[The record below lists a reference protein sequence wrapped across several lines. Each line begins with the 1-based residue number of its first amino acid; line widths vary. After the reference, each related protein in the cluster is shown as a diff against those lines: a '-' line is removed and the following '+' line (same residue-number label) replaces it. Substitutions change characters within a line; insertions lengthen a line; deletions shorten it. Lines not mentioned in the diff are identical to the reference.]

1 MRFIDTHAHVNFR
14 QFREDADEVI
24 KRSLDYN
31 TDMIL
36 VGSELKT
43 SKRGLEYANKYEK
56 GVYATVG
63 LHPIHLEE
71 VRVRE
76 EGSDFL
82 TRAEIFNYDNY
93 EKLGRMEKV
102 VAIGEIGLDYNYINQ
117 ASSEADQIKKK
128 QKEAFVQQLSL
139 ARDLELPAII
149 HCRVA
154 HIDMLQILKDFKE
167 KNKHLIPS
175 DEPWAVMHCF
185 SGDEDL
191 AWEYFNL
198 GLMISF
204 TGLITFS
211 KQWDD
216 LIRKMPRDK
225 FMIET
230 DCPFMTPEPFRGKR
244 NEPVLVKRVA
254 ERIAGIRKV
263 SLEKIAE
270 TSTANARYF
279 FDI

>member
-82 TRAEIFNYDNY
+82 TRAEVFNYDNY

-167 KNKHLIPS
+167 KNKHLIPL

-270 TSTANARYF
+270 TSTTNARYF